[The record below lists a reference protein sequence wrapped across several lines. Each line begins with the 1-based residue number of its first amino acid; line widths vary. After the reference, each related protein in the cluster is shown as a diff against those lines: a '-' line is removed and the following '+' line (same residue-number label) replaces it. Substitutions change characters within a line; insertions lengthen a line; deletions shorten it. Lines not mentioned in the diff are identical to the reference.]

1 MNKRSFTEQGS
12 WIVHSEIETLRLRLT
27 ISIRITTIMMKQVQ
41 KRFPKRG
48 LKLCKAISPDGA
60 LKGRP
65 LIKGDSLPRLNRAG
79 YGRRLTRS
87 LFLTRNG
94 TRGRLLCSAHGRN
107 ISLLKCNIFLFPH
120 LPCPPPS
127 LAGTVKHGTAVPTRQ
142 TLKY

>member
-1 MNKRSFTEQGS
+1 MNKRSFTDQGS

-48 LKLCKAISPDGA
+48 LKLCKAISPNGA

-79 YGRRLTRS
+79 YGAAINKIPLS
-87 LFLTRNG
+87 HKKWHSWAAA
-94 TRGRLLCSAHGRN
+94 LCGSRPEHKFAKMQH
-107 ISLLKCNIFLFPH
+107 ISLSPLTLSSTQP
-120 LPCPPPS
+120 
-127 LAGTVKHGTAVPTRQ
+127 GTVKHGTAVPTRQ